1 MQLASSLALEA
12 LKELRN
18 NPKIKASAM
27 VSKDGLVI
35 ASDVP
40 PGVYVDT
47 FSIMCATILGAAAT
61 ADSELKLSPPKRIV
75 VSAEDGNI
83 IILNAGRKTL
93 AVLVTTKDADPDKI
107 VEESQAI
114 IAKVA
119 S

>member
-1 MQLASSLALEA
+1 MASSLAFEA

-18 NPKIKASAM
+18 NPKIKASAL

-35 ASDVP
+35 ASYVP

-75 VSAEDGNI
+75 VSADDGNI

-93 AVLVTTKDADPDKI
+93 AVLVTTKDSDPDTVVKETQS
-107 VEESQAI
+107 V